1 MTPVYSSRLSWWC
14 ASDREP
20 LAHQVHQ
27 FSVWPLLNGIGD
39 LVSLKRITVRSVS
52 QSLALCF
59 QGDEDKQI
67 FFHGVAY
74 VNMVPLLCPGVKQIR
89 GAFRVFTYQ
98 DSEVFEKVR
107 ADQTARLCS
116 SSAAVFAQSGIGSRQ
131 HGQRGI
137 WEQAAWAAW
146 CLGAGSMGS
155 VVLGDWH

>member
-1 MTPVYSSRLSWWC
+1 MTLVYSPRLSRLC

-27 FSVWPLLNGIGD
+27 FAVWPLLNGIGD
-39 LVSLKRITVRSVS
+39 LVSLKRITACSVS

-89 GAFRVFTYQ
+89 GAFRVFPYQ
-98 DSEVFEKVR
+98 DSKVFEKVR
-107 ADQTARLCS
+107 AGQTARLRS
-116 SSAAVFAQSGIGSRQ
+116 SSAVVFAQSGVGSRQ
-131 HGQRGI
+131 HGQYGTRKL
-137 WEQAAWAAW
+137 ALKLH
-146 CLGAGSMGS
+146 CPS
-155 VVLGDWH
+155 GDGEI

>member
-1 MTPVYSSRLSWWC
+1 MTPVFSSRLSRLC

-20 LAHQVHQ
+20 LAHQVLQ
-27 FSVWPLLNGIGD
+27 FAAWPLLNGIGD
-39 LVSLKRITVRSVS
+39 LVSLWRITVRSVS
-52 QSLALCF
+52 LSLALCF

-107 ADQTARLCS
+107 ADRTTRLRS
-116 SSAAVFAQSGIGSRQ
+116 SSAAVFAQSRVGSRH
-131 HGQRGI
+131 HGQRGTRRL
-137 WEQAAWAAW
+137 ALKLH
-146 CLGAGSMGS
+146 CPS
-155 VVLGDWH
+155 GDGEK

>member
-1 MTPVYSSRLSWWC
+1 MTPVYSSRLSRLC
-14 ASDREP
+14 ASDGEP

-27 FSVWPLLNGIGD
+27 FAVGPLLNGIGD

-52 QSLALCF
+52 PSLALRF

-107 ADQTARLCS
+107 ADRTARLRS
-116 SSAAVFAQSGIGSRQ
+116 SSAAVFAQSGVGSRQ
-131 HGQRGI
+131 HGQRGV
-137 WEQAAWAAW
+137 WERAAWAAW
-146 CLGAGSMGS
+146 YSEAGSETS
-155 VVLGDWH
+155 LPFW